1 MRSRSS
7 FGILVLMGR
16 VLCVSAL
23 LAVTAQA
30 SQTVVRPT
38 GASWNVDAN
47 SGNARRTNITGTFDT
62 SGHPYWIDRLGYI
75 YAIEWS
81 ERGDDP
87 CYFKIFTARLAG
99 SQPGTQPGTSRYT
112 YELKSKELQLA
123 GGCPRNESSL
133 KRIQYQQPNA
143 PGWTTNGLPNF
154 VSGIKMCGNDE
165 RSSNREKLKGI
176 ALSATQVATDGRF
189 VNVGGELREERP
201 NCRKWYAKVSCPAGQ
216 AAYGLQVLGS
226 SSAKGIQLECAPLR
240 R

>member
-1 MRSRSS
+1 MDIKASYGQFCPVAMAAAIFCTRWTPLILRELLCGSRHFNDLRRGLPRISPT
-7 FGILVLMGR
+7 
-16 VLCVSAL
+16 L
-23 LAVTAQA
+23 L
-30 SQTVVRPT
+30 SK
-38 GASWNVDAN
+38 
-47 SGNARRTNITGTFDT
+47 
-62 SGHPYWIDRLGYI
+62 RL
-75 YAIEWS
+75 
-81 ERGDDP
+81 
-87 CYFKIFTARLAG
+87 
-99 SQPGTQPGTSRYT
+99 
-112 YELKSKELQLA
+112 KELQLA